1 MKLKRIIGIMLS
13 VCMIGIMVAQAKP
26 QEVHAAAVYEHMEIA
41 DGFNRD
47 VVATSSSSGSTEHPT
62 RTESL
67 DMGYGTTSSK
77 GAVLYSSGF
86 SSSAGYLPSDRIVKS
101 KTISGLSWKLGSYTN
116 NNALKLGKG
125 NSGTLTFS
133 KTGCYQ
139 KIYILSICGGVEGG
153 STSMSATINYTD
165 GSSSAASF
173 TVVDWYSSTSYATA
187 EFRRVQS
194 GTSLDGS
201 TSSGPYMTQS
211 VMNGLDTSKLV
222 KSIKITNTGTNSNI
236 YLNVFAVTGLT
247 ADVEIPTPNHSEVRT
262 TSFALN
268 WPEADGASTYRV
280 DVATDVNFTNILPAY
295 NNKVVTTTECNVT
308 GLERNTTYYYRVRG
322 VASGGG
328 QSASSTVKNV
338 TTHKCD
344 VYYNDNGGSGGPGI
358 TDLTADW
365 TLPDSVAVPTRTGYT
380 FTGYYTAMINGTQY
394 YNIDGTVCDEVAEQT
409 ISSYELQL
417 YAQWSIHT
425 SSMTVNANGGT
436 YAGETSFPDMRYND
450 TVRIPDPTPPDNTKA
465 FSRWEMSTANGS
477 IVKGAGYST
486 YVFGPQNGVDVT
498 LTAVWYSPDQLD
510 VETLSGFTQE
520 VEANNLERVVEQHL
534 SAEEIEKNGKIVTVF
549 SPAEAEEDQK
559 AIAQLVETNKNHA
572 VVEFIDIS
580 VVKRVD
586 GEADEKLTELDSAA
600 ELVIALTGKLANRT
614 GYSVYRV
621 HNGEPEQ
628 LSSDSSKSEYF
639 KVKDNK
645 LYIYSKKFSTY
656 AVTASEASTGVLSAE
671 ELLED
676 NNNILATDVKGK
688 YTDGSDDIVYKID
701 IEWGA
706 MEFTFNKHQKWDP
719 ENHEYTDEITIRLD
733 ESAYENGNN
742 EIVVT
747 NHSNAGVRVNMH
759 MEEKRLD
766 GTEIRILQ
774 ENLPDASAAE
784 QVELGC
790 VPEEGGNPYQT
801 NAYVRFDDGM
811 INYDAFEDMLGKD
824 FVRVAT
830 IVVTVTPVTDS
841 EITPVSVN

>member
-1 MKLKRIIGIMLS
+1 MKHKRRIGVLLS
-13 VCMIGIMVAQAKP
+13 LCMVGIMVAQAKP
-26 QEVHAAAVYEHMEIA
+26 QEAQAAAIYEHMEIA
-41 DGFNRD
+41 SGFNRD
-47 VVATSSSSGSTEHPT
+47 VVATSSTSGSAEHPK

-67 DMGYGTTSSK
+67 DMGYGTTSSS

-86 SSSAGYLPSDRIVKS
+86 SSSSGYLPSDRVVSS
-101 KTISGLSWKLGSYTN
+101 KRTSGLSWKLGSYTS

-165 GSSSAASF
+165 GTSSAATF
-173 TVVDWYSSTSYATA
+173 TVVDWYSSSNYATA
-187 EFRRVQS
+187 EFRRVE
-194 GTSLDGS
+194 GTSLSGS

-211 VMNGLDTSKLV
+211 IMNGLDTSKLV
-222 KSIKITNTGTNSNI
+222 KSISITNTGTNSSI

-247 ADVEIPTPNHSEVRT
+247 ANVEVPAPTHSETRT

-268 WPEADGASTYRV
+268 WQEAEGASTYRV
-280 DVATDVNFTNILPAY
+280 DVATDTNFTNILSSY
-295 NNKVVTTTECNVT
+295 NNKIVTTTECMVT
-308 GLERNTTYYYRVRG
+308 GLERDTTYYYRVRG
-322 VASGGG
+322 VASNGG
-328 QSASSTVKNV
+328 QSASSSVKSV
-338 TTHKCD
+338 RTHKCD
-344 VYYNDNGGSGGPGI
+344 VFYNDNGGSGGPGI
-358 TDLTADW
+358 TDLTANW
-365 TLPDSVAVPTRTGYT
+365 TLPASVAVPTRTGYT

-394 YNIDGTVCDEVAEQT
+394 YNADGTVCDAVAEQT
-409 ISSYELQL
+409 FSTYELPL
-417 YAQWSIHT
+417 YAQWTIHK
-425 SSMTVNANGGT
+425 SSMTVDANGGT
-436 YAGETSFPDMRYND
+436 YAGETSFTDKRYND
-450 TVRIPDPTPPDNTKA
+450 TVRIPDPTPPDETKS
-465 FSRWEMSTANGS
+465 FSRWEISPVNGS
-477 IVKGAGYST
+477 VVKGAGYST

-498 LTAVWYSPDQLD
+498 LTAVWYSPDQLV
-510 VETLSGFTQE
+510 VEKDAEVIQE
-520 VEANNLERVVEQHL
+520 IEVNNLESVAEQHL

-549 SPAEAEEDQK
+549 SPAEEEDDRQ
-559 AIAQLVETNKNHA
+559 AIEALVETAKNHA

-580 VVKRVD
+580 VVKRVE
-586 GEADEKLTELDSAA
+586 GEADEKLSELDSAA
-600 ELVIALTGKLANRT
+600 EIVIELTGSLADRT

-621 HNGEPEQ
+621 HNGAAEQ
-628 LSSDSSKSEYF
+628 LSSDASKSEYY
-639 KVKDNK
+639 KVENNR

-656 AVTASEASTGVLSAE
+656 AVTASETSTGALSAE
-671 ELLED
+671 ELLENG
-676 NNNILATDVKGK
+676 NNVLATDVQGK

-719 ENHEYTDEITIRLD
+719 ENHVYTDEITILLD
-733 ESAYENGNN
+733 ESAYEGGNN

-774 ENLPDASAAE
+774 ENLPDASVAK

-790 VPEEGGNPYQT
+790 VPAEGAEPYQT

-811 INYDAFEDMLGKD
+811 INYDAFEEILGKD

-841 EITPVSVN
+841 EITPVTTQ